1 MTDYAEL
8 NLYLEED
15 QTVDLWIHLDDD
27 KLIVVKDVQSNPT
40 RYHGWW
46 HISHKFVNRPAVAM
60 VESSKILY
68 FVTIGDREVSD
79 EGA

>member
-1 MTDYAEL
+1 MDYTEL

-15 QTVDLWIHLDDD
+15 QTVDLWIHLDDN
-27 KLIVVKDVQSNPT
+27 KLIVVKDVHSNPI
-40 RYHGWW
+40 RYQGWW
-46 HISHKFVNRPAVAM
+46 SISHKFVNRSAVAM

-79 EGA
+79 EGS

>member
-1 MTDYAEL
+1 MDYTEL

-15 QTVDLWIHLDDD
+15 QTVDLWIHLDDN
-27 KLIVVKDVQSNPT
+27 KLIVVKDVHSNPI

-46 HISHKFVNRPAVAM
+46 SISHKFVNRPAVAM

-68 FVTIGDREVSD
+68 FVTMGDKDVRE
-79 EGA
+79 E

>member
-1 MTDYAEL
+1 MLGDYSEL

-15 QTVDLWIHLDDD
+15 QTVDLWIHLEGNE
-27 KLIVVKDVQSNPT
+27 LIVVKGVHSNPT

-46 HISHKFVNRPAVAM
+46 HISHNFVNRPAVAM

-68 FVTIGDREVSD
+68 FVTMGDKDVRD
-79 EGA
+79 N